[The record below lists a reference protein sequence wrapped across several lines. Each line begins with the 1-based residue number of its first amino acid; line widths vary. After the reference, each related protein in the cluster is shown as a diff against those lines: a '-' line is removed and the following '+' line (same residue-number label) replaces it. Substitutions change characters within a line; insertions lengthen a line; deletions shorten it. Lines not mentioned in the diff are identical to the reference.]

1 MFLNTQH
8 SWSIVVAKFSKTKFP
23 CNSTAYGFKT
33 LFFINWSRGFCRYAC
48 INSLIVVCRSF
59 DSAFLDLTPTQK
71 QKLEVAKSSR
81 NCNAPN
87 LCNLQFYYV
96 DMQTEF
102 YSPAIFCITLSMQ
115 IDCPLDNLPHQQQP
129 YSSMITSPSRFR
141 RSASH
146 ESINHHSM
154 TSPTKG

>member
-81 NCNAPN
+81 NCNALISVICSFTMSICRPSFT
-87 LCNLQFYYV
+87 LLQSSVSRRPCRLPVRWLFV
-96 DMQTEF
+96 PTNDNR
-102 YSPAIFCITLSMQ
+102 ARRLR
-115 IDCPLDNLPHQQQP
+115 PLPVL
-129 YSSMITSPSRFR
+129 
-141 RSASH
+141 
-146 ESINHHSM
+146 
-154 TSPTKG
+154 

>member
-1 MFLNTQH
+1 MQRLCTSFFE
-8 SWSIVVAKFSKTKFP
+8 VVADSKVLKIKIYS
-23 CNSTAYGFKT
+23 NSTAYGFKT

-102 YSPAIFCITLSMQ
+102 YSPAIFCITPSM
-115 IDCPLDNLPHQQQP
+115 
-129 YSSMITSPSRFR
+129 
-141 RSASH
+141 
-146 ESINHHSM
+146 
-154 TSPTKG
+154 

>member
-1 MFLNTQH
+1 MLPPIWDSTTKLENVSQYATLLEYCP
-8 SWSIVVAKFSKTKFP
+8 AKFSKTKFP

-102 YSPAIFCITLSMQ
+102 YSPAIFCITPSM
-115 IDCPLDNLPHQQQP
+115 
-129 YSSMITSPSRFR
+129 
-141 RSASH
+141 
-146 ESINHHSM
+146 
-154 TSPTKG
+154 